1 MRHDRS
7 VMSDWFR
14 QKKGFSIER
23 LAAMVS
29 VAEHGGIMSAAGG
42 DPNRQS
48 LLSRQ
53 IKELEGYFDF
63 ALLNRTSTPHQLTE
77 AGRQIA
83 QQTSEFLNALDR
95 SADQFSNDRPLVR
108 IAAGESIIQWLL
120 IPVFSKKLKLTNCPR
135 FQFLNRSSRKTIDH
149 LTSGMV
155 DIGII
160 KAGDARSH
168 LAFKKIATYHY
179 GIIVNP
185 KLVKLAKS
193 PSWASLSDNPLVI
206 QDNRGRLRAQIE
218 QLNTKAGCGPQVVA
232 ECTSFPQVLDMV
244 INSSCIGI
252 LPKLAKG
259 QAEAKGCR
267 WIDLKELQSEE
278 LSIGVAWDKTRAKAN
293 PAVGVVLKW
302 LLG

>member
-1 MRHDRS
+1 
-7 VMSDWFR
+7 MSDWFR

-23 LAAMVS
+23 LAALIA

-63 ALLNRTSTPHQLTE
+63 ALLNRTSTPHQLTD

-95 SADQFSNDRPLVR
+95 SADQFSNDRPRVR

-120 IPVFSKKLKLTNCPR
+120 IPVFSKKLKLANCPR
-135 FQFLNRSSRKTIDH
+135 IQFLNRPSRKTIDQ

-160 KAGDARSH
+160 KASDARSH
-168 LAFKKIATYHY
+168 LAFKKIAAYHY
-179 GIIVNP
+179 GIIVNA

-193 PSWASLSDNPLVI
+193 PNWASLSDIPLVI
-206 QDNRGRLRAQIE
+206 QENRGALRAQIE
-218 QLNTKAGCGPQVVA
+218 QLNTKTGSGPQVAA

-244 INSSCIGI
+244 INSPCIGI
-252 LPKLAKG
+252 LPKLAKS
-259 QAEAKGCR
+259 QAEKKGCR

-278 LSIGVAWDKTRAKAN
+278 LSIGVAWDKSRAKAN
-293 PAVGVVLKW
+293 QAVGMVLKW
-302 LLG
+302 LLE